1 MGPVTRETNSSTEQL
16 QNRTR
21 LRELFAQTPI
31 PVDDLMA
38 NLGLYIRGSALVK
51 LLVLDDLFRR
61 IVEIPGAIVE
71 FGCFYGQNLVV
82 FENLRAIYEPFNKT
96 RQIIGFDTF
105 QGYAGFSE
113 KDVRGEVLTEG
124 NYGTLSE
131 WKTQL
136 EELLSVHEGNNVLGH
151 LRGNHT
157 IVAGDVVETAPE
169 FFAQHPELT
178 VALAYFD
185 VGLYE
190 PTKAGLTAIKPH
202 LIPGSVILLDEFSW
216 PAAKGEAIA
225 FKEVFGDARFRLE
238 KSALTPLRAIVTI
251 LEPAR

>member
-1 MGPVTRETNSSTEQL
+1 VTRETNSSTEQL
-16 QNRTR
+16 QFRAK
-21 LRELFAQTPI
+21 LSELFAQTPI
-31 PVDDLMA
+31 PTDDLMT

-51 LLVLDDLFRR
+51 FLVLDDLYRR
-61 IVEIPGAIVE
+61 IKDIPGAIVE
-71 FGCFYGQNLVV
+71 FGCFYGQNLVI

-113 KDVRGEVLTEG
+113 NDVPGEVLSEG
-124 NYGTLSE
+124 NYGTLAQ
-131 WKTQL
+131 WKAQL
-136 EELLSVHEGNNVLGH
+136 EELLRVHEGNNLLGH
-151 LRGNHT
+151 LRGTHSVVEGN
-157 IVAGDVVETAPE
+157 VVETAPK
-169 FFAQHPELT
+169 FFAEHPELS

-190 PTKAGLTAIKPH
+190 PTKAGLAAIKPN
-202 LIPGSVILLDEFSW
+202 LIPGSVILLDEYSW

-225 FKEVFGDARFRLE
+225 FKEVLGDARYRIE

-251 LEPAR
+251 LEPCR